1 MAQTEKGSGIV
12 NSAWPGIKSTST
24 IGAHSTRENGMYK
37 SGGKMHDVFSSQY
50 DGQYG
55 AEQYGFGGQHMASDM
70 GFESRHHFQ
79 DLAVHTWQ
87 TNGRYLQ
94 QVMFYS

>member
-1 MAQTEKGSGIV
+1 MQTEKGTGTL

-24 IGAHSTRENGMYK
+24 MGAYGMQESGTYK
-37 SGGKMHDVFSSQY
+37 SGVDMHEVFSSQY
-50 DGQYG
+50 DNQYG
-55 AEQYGFGGQHMASDM
+55 TQQYGVQFGGQQSSMGLDSRYLAEDSD
-70 GFESRHHFQ
+70 FVQ
-79 DLAVHTWQ
+79 NWQ